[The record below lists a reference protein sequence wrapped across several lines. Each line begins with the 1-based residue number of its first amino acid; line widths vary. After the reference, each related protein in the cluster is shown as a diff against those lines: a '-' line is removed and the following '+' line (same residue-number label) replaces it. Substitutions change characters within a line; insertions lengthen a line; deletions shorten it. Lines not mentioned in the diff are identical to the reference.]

1 MSDERPNGKRPNDK
15 SPSGLRLRRVLR
27 CLTLED
33 VAAATGIDKSD
44 LSRLERGKQPLKGE
58 MRRRLAELYQV
69 SPDQL
74 EIHPLASAAG
84 GEG

>member
-1 MSDERPNGKRPNDK
+1 M
-15 SPSGLRLRRVLR
+15 LR

-33 VAAATGIDKSD
+33 VAAATGIDKAN
-44 LSRLERGKQPLKGE
+44 LSRLERGRQPLKGE
-58 MRRRLAELYQV
+58 PRRRLAEFYQV

-74 EIHPLASAAG
+74 EVHPLTSAAG

>member
-1 MSDERPNGKRPNDK
+1 M
-15 SPSGLRLRRVLR
+15 LR

-33 VAAATGIDKSD
+33 VAAATGIDKAN
-44 LSRLERGKQPLKGE
+44 LSRMERGRQPLKGE
-58 MRRRLAELYQV
+58 LRKRLAEFYEV

-74 EIHPLASAAG
+74 EVHPLISAAG